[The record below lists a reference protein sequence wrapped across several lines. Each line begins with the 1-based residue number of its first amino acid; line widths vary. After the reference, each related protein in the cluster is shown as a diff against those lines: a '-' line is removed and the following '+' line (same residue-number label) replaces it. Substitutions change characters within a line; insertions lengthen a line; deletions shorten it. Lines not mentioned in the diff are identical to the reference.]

1 MKRKITIRISILL
14 VLSSLFYS
22 SCNKLL
28 DTQPTNAVSDQVIY
42 SNLSMLDAV
51 LQATYSKMKNDNP
64 EHMTNMA
71 VNIKVLSTAYGS
83 DINTDQNPLY
93 GNLAPFKSA
102 SYYDAE
108 SYIPTEYASR
118 GLWGTWY
125 SDIYNTNII
134 LDNIDGVSGGQAK
147 KDEVKG
153 QTLVIRARCY
163 YNLIRFYQHTYIIA
177 KDKPGVPLILTS
189 AIHEE
194 VARATVDEVYSSILK
209 DLKDA
214 ETLLANYVRPSIAY
228 YDLDVVNFLLADV
241 YLTMNNWSEAQKYAN
256 KIHTKYPLMS
266 LAEYQDGFTTQN
278 QEWVLGYVATEQ
290 DNNSENL
297 ARFWDYGQAGTNDPY
312 RLLTPSTHFMDI
324 MNNDPRSMFVPN
336 PTEAGKF
343 ASVKFLE
350 KHASAPYGD
359 MIDMR
364 AAEMYLVEA
373 EAAARQGNTT
383 EALNILNLIQNA
395 RPGAIV
401 SSTTNQDELI
411 QEILLERRKEMY
423 GEGLDYFDI
432 KRLQL
437 PIEKSLANGNNL
449 DLSLPA
455 NSNKLTL
462 MIPDKEIL
470 NNKLMVQNPD
480 PSNEP
485 VFVP

>member
-1 MKRKITIRISILL
+1 
-14 VLSSLFYS
+14 
-22 SCNKLL
+22 
-28 DTQPTNAVSDQVIY
+28 
-42 SNLSMLDAV
+42 
-51 LQATYSKMKNDNP
+51 
-64 EHMTNMA
+64 
-71 VNIKVLSTAYGS
+71 
-83 DINTDQNPLY
+83 
-93 GNLAPFKSA
+93 
-102 SYYDAE
+102 
-108 SYIPTEYASR
+108 
-118 GLWGTWY
+118 
-125 SDIYNTNII
+125 
-134 LDNIDGVSGGQAK
+134 
-147 KDEVKG
+147 
-153 QTLVIRARCY
+153 
-163 YNLIRFYQHTYIIA
+163 
-177 KDKPGVPLILTS
+177 
-189 AIHEE
+189 
-194 VARATVDEVYSSILK
+194 
-209 DLKDA
+209 
-214 ETLLANYVRPSIAY
+214 
-228 YDLDVVNFLLADV
+228 
-241 YLTMNNWSEAQKYAN
+241 
-256 KIHTKYPLMS
+256 
-266 LAEYQDGFTTQN
+266 
-278 QEWVLGYVATEQ
+278 
-290 DNNSENL
+290 
-297 ARFWDYGQAGTNDPY
+297 
-312 RLLTPSTHFMDI
+312 
-324 MNNDPRSMFVPN
+324 MFVPN